1 VDLNQTKD
9 VVLIG
14 LSVIIPVHNGAEFL
28 DRCLDSLGRSS
39 FGDYECIVVDDAS
52 TDASGAV
59 ALRHGASV
67 VTLARNGGP
76 AQARNAG
83 AQRAGGEILLF
94 LDADVC
100 VHPETLAGV
109 AAHFRVHPAADAL
122 IGSYDDA
129 PADPG
134 FVSQYKNLFHHYVHQ
149 TSRSDAWT
157 FWGGCG
163 AIRRAVFLA
172 AGGFD
177 ESYRRPC
184 VEDIALGFR
193 LRTLGHRIDLERT
206 IQVTHLKRW
215 TFWSL
220 LRTDVLD
227 RGIPW
232 FRLMLADRS
241 MPADL
246 NVTNTHRLSVA
257 LVCVTVLLAGVVATR
272 ALLVSAGHSSL
283 LLPLLLWTVIAAAM
297 LFFLNRD
304 LYRFFA
310 RKRGLVFAARTVPMH
325 WLYYAYCGVAVV
337 AGLGLHLLDQLIP
350 RRDRP
355 RVTTS

>member
-1 VDLNQTKD
+1 M
-9 VVLIG
+9 IG
-14 LSVIIPVHNGAEFL
+14 LSVIIPVHNGADVL
-28 DRCLDSLGRSS
+28 DRCLDSLKRSS

-59 ALRHGASV
+59 ALRHGATV

-83 AQRAGGEILLF
+83 AQTAHGEILLF

-100 VHPETLAGV
+100 VHRETLGRVQAYFR
-109 AAHFRVHPAADAL
+109 AHPSVDAV

-134 FVSQYKNLFHHYVHQ
+134 FVSQYKNLFHHFVHQ
-149 TSRSDAWT
+149 TSRPQAWT
-157 FWGGCG
+157 FWAGCG
-163 AIRRAVFLA
+163 AIRRAVFVA

-177 ESYRRPC
+177 ESYGRPC
-184 VEDIALGFR
+184 VEDIELGFR
-193 LRTLGHRIDLERT
+193 LRTLGHRIDLEPT

-220 LRTDVLD
+220 LRTDLLD

-232 FRLMLADRS
+232 FRLMLRDRT

-246 NVTNTHRLSVA
+246 NVTSTHRLSVA
-257 LVCVTVLLAGVVATR
+257 LVCSTALLGAVVATR
-272 ALLVSAGHSSL
+272 GIMGSVDHARL
-283 LLPLLLWTVIAAAM
+283 LLPLMLWTLPAASA
-297 LFFLNRD
+297 LLFLNRD

-310 RKRGLVFAARTVPMH
+310 GKRGAWFAVRTVPMH
-325 WLYYAYCGVAVV
+325 WLYYGYCGIAVV
-337 AGLGLHLLDQLIP
+337 GGLVLHLIDLRSPQ
-350 RRDRP
+350 RSRP
-355 RVTTS
+355 GRTRFHPSS

>member
-1 VDLNQTKD
+1 LTS
-9 VVLIG
+9 
-14 LSVIIPVHNGAEFL
+14 LSVIIPVHNGERFL
-28 DRCLDSLGRSS
+28 DRCLASLAWSS
-39 FGDYECIVVDDAS
+39 FRDYECIVVDDGS
-52 TDASGAV
+52 TDASAV
-59 ALRHGASV
+59 IARRHGATV
-67 VTLARNGGP
+67 LTRERRGGP

-83 AQRAGGEILLF
+83 AQRARGEILVF

-100 VHPETLAGV
+100 VHPDTLGRV
-109 AAHFRVHPAADAL
+109 DAHFRAQPSADAV

-134 FVSQYKNLFHHYVHQ
+134 FVSQYKNLFHHFVHQ
-149 TSRSDAWT
+149 TSRAQAWT
-157 FWGGCG
+157 FWAGCG
-163 AIRRAVFLA
+163 AIRRGVFLP

-193 LRTLGHRIDLERT
+193 LRTLGHRIDLDPA

-215 TFWSL
+215 TFWNL
-220 LRTDVLD
+220 VRTDVLD

-232 FRLMLADRS
+232 FRLMLQDRT

-257 LVCVTVLLAGVVATR
+257 LVCLTVVLAVAVVAR
-272 ALLVSAGHSSL
+272 GLLVSAGHPSL
-283 LLPLLLWTVIAAAM
+283 LPPLVYWALATGAA
-297 LFFLNRD
+297 LFVMNRD

-310 RKRGLVFAARTVPMH
+310 RKRGVLFAARTVPMH
-325 WLYYAYCGVAVV
+325 WLYYGYCGVAAV
-337 AGLGLHLLDQLIP
+337 AGLGLHLVDQLRP
-350 RRDRP
+350 RRVRP
-355 RVTTS
+355 GPPQVTTSG

>member
-1 VDLNQTKD
+1 MS
-9 VVLIG
+9 G
-14 LSVIIPVHNGAEFL
+14 LSVIIPVHNGAHFL
-28 DRCLDSLGRSS
+28 DRCLGSLGRSR

-67 VTLARNGGP
+67 VTLVRNGGP
-76 AQARNAG
+76 ARARNVG

-94 LDADVC
+94 LDADVR
-100 VHPETLAGV
+100 VHPETLARV
-109 AAHFRVHPAADAL
+109 DAHFRAHPTAAAV

-129 PADPG
+129 PTAPG

-149 TSRSDAWT
+149 TSRADAWT

-163 AIRRAVFLA
+163 AIRRTVFLA

-177 ESYRRPC
+177 EWYRRPC

-193 LRTLGHRIDLERT
+193 LRTLGHRIDLEPT

-232 FRLMLADRS
+232 FRLMLADRT

-246 NVTNTHRLSVA
+246 NVTTTHRGSAA
-257 LVCVTVLLAGVVATR
+257 LVCLTALLAGLVAMR
-272 ALLVSAGHSSL
+272 APLVSAGDPSL
-283 LLPLLLWTVIAAAM
+283 LPPLLLWTVFAAA
-297 LFFLNRD
+297 LLLVLNRD

-310 RKRGLVFAARTVPMH
+310 RKRGLWFALRAVPMH
-325 WLYYAYCGVAVV
+325 WLYYGYCGVAVI
-337 AGLGLHLLDQLIP
+337 AGLGLHLLDRLGA
-350 RRDRP
+350 RRERP
-355 RVTTS
+355 RVTSAS